1 MAKVGMIDEKIEIP
15 SGVTVTYK
23 DGTITAKGKAG
34 TISRKVAHP
43 RVKLEVSGKEIRISC
58 DEPRRSEVAVA
69 GTIQA
74 HIRNMLHGAAQ
85 PFEYR
90 MKIVYSHFPIKTAIK
105 GTVFHVENF
114 LGEKSARKAKIIGD
128 TKVVV
133 KGDEVVL
140 TGPNVEAV
148 SQTAANIERC
158 THIKDR
164 DLRIFQDGVFITVKG
179 SR

>member
-1 MAKVGMIDEKIEIP
+1 MAKVGKIDEKIEIP
-15 SGVTVTYK
+15 SGITVTYK
-23 DGTITAKGKAG
+23 DGTLTVKGKAG
-34 TISRKVAHP
+34 TLSRKMSHP
-43 RVKLEVSGKEIRISC
+43 RVKLELAGKELRVSC
-58 DEPRRSEVAVA
+58 DEPKRSEAAVA
-69 GTIQA
+69 GTMQA
-74 HIRNMLHGAAQ
+74 HIRNMLHGAVQ
-85 PFEYR
+85 PYEYK

-105 GTVFHVENF
+105 GNVFHVENF
-114 LGEKSARKAKIIGD
+114 LGEKSSRKAKIVGE

-148 SQTAANIERC
+148 SQTAANIEKC